1 MVDGASTSTLLG
13 VTLKSNLA
21 HGAVPAEANPVRRNS
36 RETTK
41 RQDTLDIGTPKGSWG
56 TGALD
61 SESLRRV
68 AVAFRGC
75 RKAAGEVNAAIEVNV
90 AVLVGRWPTRPCEFS
105 RPRRR
110 RQTKPG

>member
-21 HGAVPAEANPVRRNS
+21 HGAVPAAANPVRRNS

-41 RQDTLDIGTPKGSWG
+41 RCDTLGIGTPKGSWG

-68 AVAFRGC
+68 AVVFCEC
-75 RKAAGEVNAAIEVNV
+75 RKARIQVNAAIEVNA
-90 AVLVGRWPTRPCEFS
+90 AVLVGRWLSQPYEYDGNP
-105 RPRRR
+105 P
-110 RQTKPG
+110 Q